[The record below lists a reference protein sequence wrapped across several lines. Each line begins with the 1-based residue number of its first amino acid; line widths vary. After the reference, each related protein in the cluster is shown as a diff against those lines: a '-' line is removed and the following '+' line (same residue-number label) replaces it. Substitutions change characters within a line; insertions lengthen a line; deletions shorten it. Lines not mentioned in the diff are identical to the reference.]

1 VAPASWAGARRL
13 SGQSAYDTF
22 LKEGNAEL
30 PREAIEAQFGKDET
44 TRLRINCTL
53 SITGGTMINAWRIN
67 GNSRYILNICGMV
80 LCLAGCAQDNGADTQ
95 NEPDTQNEQMAQPKM
110 TLWQAIDALPR
121 QIPFTKIRIERLLSA
136 ELVETDEGGND
147 LLRFFKSNRVKL
159 LDGVVIENVDL
170 RIKRVG
176 PDPGF
181 LVLDT
186 GGSCV
191 TIEDVRLHYKN
202 LRITDRPRGRSLEEV
217 TSHTTTLSWG
227 TLSFGFKERNRKCL
241 ASVAFDPTSAKT
253 GDGSG
258 E

>member
-1 VAPASWAGARRL
+1 MAPASWAGARRL

-80 LCLAGCAQDNGADTQ
+80 LCLAGCAQANGR
-95 NEPDTQNEQMAQPKM
+95 NIRNEQMARPEM